1 MTTPFMRLGAA
12 LLAAALSLALVPPA
26 GAPAAGG
33 YLGVADRLQGA
44 YDPLWDES
52 AGRYVVTGGGT
63 ETTANANM
71 LLVHAVAALRGH
83 HGPSRRD
90 ARARVLVRS
99 LLSTPPYAAKLPPR
113 NDLSS
118 QWHAPGWVSSM
129 HHLRSG
135 QHVMVDSEVVD
146 GLVYAWLARR
156 QLGLSDELAGLI
168 ASRIHAVASGR
179 FWRWPAIRLNQFN
192 WYARIYSA
200 DAIVTGRSTLIRHDL
215 RHQLA
220 RFAAASNNFGPGMR
234 FHYFPQL
241 SARVRENFDS
251 AEYANIVASFT
262 RFAPHVPRSERP
274 LYRRWLRRVLFG
286 YWTHSG
292 YMNWDTGL
300 GFRRWHQSKKHALA
314 QQALIGIV
322 SSPGLA
328 GPRMRS
334 WAHWI
339 LDRGLQFYER
349 QAARNGG
356 VAPGVYF
363 GISVKPQSTGSARL
377 AHARIAANAA
387 RAAAAGL
394 GGAPER
400 EPPPLYAFDPDT
412 GRLAITTPEYNTAIV
427 PVSQGAFPYGG
438 IELARLFDG
447 EQEVAANVGGR
458 PPAAFG
464 LVVRDHAGHRM
475 LSTQLPRHELGGRPL
490 RLTRAPAGVGA
501 SPAARGAFAG
511 SFHDLRATG
520 TASAGSVF
528 VRVRHRFTARFL
540 DTRWSVR
547 GASGHSAEVLF
558 PSWGRRATVL
568 AVRRDGRTSVVHR
581 RRIPLRAI
589 DHFLVRSA
597 RSGYVITPL
606 RRPRGASV
614 RTRRPARQSSD
625 PHPGPTLAVSILHGA
640 SHATF
645 AVRIRVGTRH
655 ATAGSASAGRA
666 TAGRTNASAP

>member
-1 MTTPFMRLGAA
+1 MLATGLTT
-12 LLAAALSLALVPPA
+12 LAL
-26 GAPAAGG
+26 AGG
-33 YLGVADRLQGA
+33 YLGVADRLQAA
-44 YDPLWDES
+44 YEPLWDQS

-71 LLVHAVAALRGH
+71 LLVHSVAALRGH
-83 HGPSRRD
+83 RGPSRRD

-99 LLSTPPYAAKLPPR
+99 LLATPPYAATLPPR
-113 NDLSS
+113 LDASS

-156 QLGLSDELAGLI
+156 QLGLPDALARRI
-168 ASRIHAVASGR
+168 ARRIHAVARGR

-200 DAIVTGRSTLIRHDL
+200 DAIVTGRSTLVKHDL
-215 RHQLA
+215 RRQLA
-220 RFAAASNNFGPGMR
+220 RFAGGANNFGPGMR
-234 FHYFPQL
+234 FHYFPQH

-262 RFAPHVPRSERP
+262 RFAPRVARSERP
-274 LYRRWLRRVLFG
+274 LFRRWLRRVLFG
-286 YWTHSG
+286 YWTHGG

-314 QQALIGIV
+314 QQALIGIA
-322 SSPGLA
+322 SSPALA
-328 GPRMRS
+328 GPRMRA

-339 LDRGLQFYER
+339 FDRGLRFYER
-349 QAARNGG
+349 AAARHGG

-387 RAAAAGL
+387 RAAAAGI
-394 GGAPER
+394 GHTRES

-412 GRLAITTPEYNTAIV
+412 GRLAITTPAYNTAIV

-447 EQEVAANVGGR
+447 DQEVAANVGGR

-464 LVVRDHAGHRM
+464 LVVRDRSRRRV
-475 LSTQLPRHELGGRPL
+475 LSTQLPRRELGGRPL
-490 RLTRAPAGVGA
+490 RLTRAPAGVAA

-520 TASAGSVF
+520 TARAGAVF
-528 VRVRHRFTARFL
+528 ARVRYRFSARVIEA
-540 DTRWSVR
+540 RWSLR
-547 GASGHSAEVLF
+547 GAGGHSAEVLF
-558 PSWGRRATVL
+558 PSWGRDAKVV
-568 AVRRDGRTSVVHR
+568 AVRRDGTTFVVGR
-581 RRIPLRAI
+581 RRHALRDI
-589 DHFLVRSA
+589 DHFRVRSA

-614 RTRRPARQSSD
+614 RTRRPARQASA
-625 PHPGPTLAVSILHGA
+625 PHPGPTLAVAILHGEPR
-640 SHATF
+640 ATF
-645 AVRIRVGTRH
+645 AVRIRVR
-655 ATAGSASAGRA
+655 SR
-666 TAGRTNASAP
+666 